1 MFLEYNT
8 SAGTFGHGPF
18 ELESKSLY
26 EETQGE
32 RRMEQSRSC
41 AQGSFGMMTG
51 KGNRLK
57 EEKAI

>member
-1 MFLEYNT
+1 MDP
-8 SAGTFGHGPF
+8 SDM
-18 ELESKSLY
+18 SKSLY

-32 RRMEQSRSC
+32 RRMEHSRSC
-41 AQGSFGMMTG
+41 AQQSFGMLAE